1 MKKIMM
7 LGGNSFQLS
16 ATKRAKELGYYVISV
31 DYLPDNPAH
40 KFADEYHNVSTTDK
54 EAVLELARK
63 LDIDGILAFASD
75 VSAPTAAYVSEA
87 LGLPT
92 NPYDAVMVLT
102 HKDLFRDFMTKNNL
116 QSSHAKAFHSMEEGR
131 EFFNSLDLPLIIKP
145 VDSSGSKGVVK
156 VTSRDQ
162 YESAYSEAEEY
173 SLSKHVIIEDFIEK
187 NGYQIDGD
195 GFVKDGKIIFF
206 GVMDQHNDLVM
217 APYVPIGLSRPSIQD
232 KNVQKKAQDLI
243 QKIYDLLGVKFG
255 AFNFEYIT
263 DKKGD
268 VYLLEIGPR
277 NGGNFIPDTIKYATG
292 IDMITASIKAC
303 VGDDY
308 DECFIQ
314 KSEKIATSFVVHSL
328 ETGIFKGLD
337 ISPEVEKCIVENR
350 MFVEPGDKVNRFH
363 NGGDTIG
370 IMCLEFDT
378 VEHMNHCMD
387 NMNDYIKAIVE

>member
-7 LGGNSFQLS
+7 LGGNAFQLS

-40 KFADEYHNVSTTDK
+40 KLADEYHNVSTTDK
-54 EAVLELARK
+54 EAVLKLAQELQ
-63 LDIDGILAFASD
+63 IDGILAFASD

-87 LGLPT
+87 MGLPT
-92 NPYDAVMVLT
+92 NSYDSIMTLT
-102 HKDLFRDFMTKNNL
+102 HKDLFRDFMTKNGL
-116 QSSHAKAFHSMEEGR
+116 QNAHAKAFKSIDDGR
-131 EFFNSLDLPLIIKP
+131 EFFNSLELPLIIKP

-162 YESAYSEAEEY
+162 YEDAYKEAESY
-173 SLSKHVIIEDFIEK
+173 SLSKHVIIEDFIQK
-187 NGYQIDGD
+187 YGYQIDGD

-206 GVMDQHNDLVM
+206 GVMDQHNDLDM

-232 KNVQKKAQDLI
+232 MSIQNKARDLI

-263 DKKGD
+263 DKNGE

-308 DECFIQ
+308 DECFVQ
-314 KSEKIATSFVVHSL
+314 TDNKVATSFVVHSL
-328 ETGIFKGLD
+328 TDGKFKCLE
-337 ISPEVEKCIVENR
+337 ISDEVKDCIVENR
-350 MFVEPGDKVNRFH
+350 MFVEPGDEVKKFH

-387 NMNDYIKAIVE
+387 HMNEYIKVIVE

>member
-308 DECFIQ
+308 DDCFIQ

-328 ETGIFKGLD
+328 ETGIYKGLD

-350 MFVEPGDKVNRFH
+350 MFVEPGDKVTRFH

-387 NMNDYIKAIVE
+387 NMNDYIKVIVE

>member
-7 LGGNSFQLS
+7 LGGNAFQLS

-54 EAVLELARK
+54 DAVLALAKELK
-63 LDIDGILAFASD
+63 IDGILSFASD
-75 VSAPTAAYVSEA
+75 VSAPTAAYVAEA

-92 NPYDAVMVLT
+92 NPYEAVMILT

-116 QSSHAKAFHSMEEGR
+116 QSAHAKAFKSLDDGR
-131 EFFNSLDLPLIIKP
+131 DFFNSLDLPLIIKP

-156 VTSRDQ
+156 VTERTQ
-162 YESAYSEAEEY
+162 YEAAYKEAESY
-173 SLSKHVIIEDFIEK
+173 SLSKHVIIEDYIQK
-187 NGYQIDGD
+187 YGYEIDGD

-206 GVMDQHNDLVM
+206 GVMDQHNDLDM

-232 KNVQKKAQDLI
+232 PDVQKKAQDLI

-263 DKKGD
+263 DKNGE

-277 NGGNFIPDTIKYATG
+277 NGGNFIPDTIKYSTG

-303 VGDDY
+303 VGDNY
-308 DECFIQ
+308 DDCFVQ
-314 KSEKIATSFVVHSL
+314 TSNKIATSFVVHSL
-328 ETGIFKGLD
+328 EDGRYKGLD
-337 ISPEVEKCIVENR
+337 ISDEVKDFIVENR
-350 MFVEPGDKVNRFH
+350 MFVEPGDKVKKFH

-387 NMNDYIKAIVE
+387 NMNDYIKVLVE